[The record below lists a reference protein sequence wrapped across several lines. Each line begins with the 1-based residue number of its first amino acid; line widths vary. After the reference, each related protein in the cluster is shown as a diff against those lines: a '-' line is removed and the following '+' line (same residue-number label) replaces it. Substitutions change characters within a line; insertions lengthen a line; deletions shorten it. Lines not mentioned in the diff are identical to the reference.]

1 MINEENI
8 NKLYDN
14 VINNIELETK
24 QLNNLG
30 FNSKDIANLIEKGTI
45 ERKKR
50 GYYKFININELIYYG
65 KNLLAKDSEKSY
77 KCFHKCYQLDPTNY
91 SACFQL
97 FMNSIRK
104 KDYDEAFKYFDII
117 IQNEN
122 KYYEKDIN
130 LYLYLLNLLTKI
142 PDKYVEYAKYIKLED
157 MLILKGDKRYDNI
170 NPYNEI
176 RTLIFKGKLPYAY
189 KKHNDIIKSNNC
201 NTSCRFIQILLEQ
214 VLEKEIKVKK
224 TIKELLENKKYTELY
239 EYLDNIKN
247 NNIIYEYIKKIV
259 YDIININKTNKLPRI
274 NINNTYNVYD
284 AIDGK
289 NYYLAYQLNIDYLK
303 KYNMDYND
311 NLLYLALSNIYE
323 LIENNKLIENNNKNI
338 QVSEIISSLLNQ
350 NINEATDLLKIY
362 LKNIDKL
369 EYEYLI
375 LKLIDINLKEDKKF
389 DKVILML
396 IDIDK
401 NNFNYQLHVYLQE
414 FYINLSKNKIDI
426 AKLYLDIINNSYRY
440 GIDTNIGNF
449 LLETFENTNRDTT
462 INTKK
467 ADEDITIK
475 NEINSIEKYQEN
487 KTIKDNILK
496 QNKKDIEY
504 IEEKYK
510 ILKENKD
517 IIVLKPMREERINEL
532 LEILKD
538 YHDIDKFVIEN
549 KLVLRYISNIKLDYK
564 KTSTEA
570 SEAYRN
576 KDYDKCINGY
586 KLLLQIQSPK
596 TYVYANLGLAYMKK
610 LNLPLAIS
618 YLEVATYLGKKEINS
633 YDFTDLI
640 DILKGKISK
649 DVTKP
654 RFKMNEDEF
663 NYNEFNINNI
673 DEVLNIIK
681 TSNLSVNDICNNLNL
696 DLNDTNKLKLY
707 LAVLYYKEREYIKG
721 DIFYNSVLNSTNK
734 SMEINKMLKD
744 IQNNKKFYINRKDE
758 NDIKLPLTLKLK

>member
-1 MINEENI
+1 
-8 NKLYDN
+8 
-14 VINNIELETK
+14 
-24 QLNNLG
+24 
-30 FNSKDIANLIEKGTI
+30 
-45 ERKKR
+45 
-50 GYYKFININELIYYG
+50 
-65 KNLLAKDSEKSY
+65 
-77 KCFHKCYQLDPTNY
+77 
-91 SACFQL
+91 
-97 FMNSIRK
+97 
-104 KDYDEAFKYFDII
+104 
-117 IQNEN
+117 
-122 KYYEKDIN
+122 
-130 LYLYLLNLLTKI
+130 
-142 PDKYVEYAKYIKLED
+142 
-157 MLILKGDKRYDNI
+157 
-170 NPYNEI
+170 
-176 RTLIFKGKLPYAY
+176 
-189 KKHNDIIKSNNC
+189 
-201 NTSCRFIQILLEQ
+201 
-214 VLEKEIKVKK
+214 
-224 TIKELLENKKYTELY
+224 
-239 EYLDNIKN
+239 
-247 NNIIYEYIKKIV
+247 
-259 YDIININKTNKLPRI
+259 
-274 NINNTYNVYD
+274 
-284 AIDGK
+284 
-289 NYYLAYQLNIDYLK
+289 
-303 KYNMDYND
+303 MDYND

-338 QVSEIISSLLNQ
+338 QVSEIISLLLNQ